1 MSTPHRHNG
10 GRSASTPPESSHS
23 LNRSPLWERNDRNG
37 RNSRRERN
45 RRRRPAGYDFAEDE
59 EGSLIQ
65 FDRLFYDL
73 WFVANLTVFA
83 TVHPITEV
91 DALVSFVGYFLLL
104 WNTWFITTTFDARF
118 IHDGI
123 LPRLARACHLT
134 VMIGFAIA
142 GAAFDRK
149 ELIRSIIKAL
159 SLFLVL
165 SRLVLTAQYCLVL
178 YGVRHNKRGR
188 RALVIAATLTFV
200 PAIAYLIVG
209 IISDTS
215 NNRHVI
221 IVWYVVGLLE
231 LLGGILHA
239 TLSKTLSFEGTHF
252 NERLNLL
259 TLIVLGE
266 AKNAAKIVEYTYLKG
281 ISTYWCKFSE
291 LLYLNNGNSD
301 FIPAPALVGTL
312 FSAGAI
318 IYITYQLYFDW
329 MPHEHHH
336 PHMTPWRHAAWT
348 LIHLPFHAVLV
359 LLSEGSSQWAVWWRA
374 IESYGEVEAKL
385 EASVN
390 DNIANGGST
399 RSSKVAEALK
409 DTAYSIMKKYGSD
422 PEDGS
427 NNSQDLD
434 AAFDDIKGLPSSF
447 WDRGMKNSSDPNYRT
462 WVDSYLGVSRT
473 TMNSVSKAFGL
484 SSEDKKDSSTTDWKS
499 AELAAVNSTSVR
511 LHTIFA
517 YLFVSA
523 GIVLM
528 LLMILHILAKRRG
541 WSQFDL
547 LRAAIVFTTGTG
559 LSLVATIKLNPS
571 MLSSFINSPL
581 QLPIILIC
589 YFGCLVLTHIPIS
602 SPPAN
607 ESSDQSEKGVRNV
620 KRGHSRTQDPESAVS
635 GGRQRHSIS
644 REEPTSG
651 YSRQRGNDN
660 GASDTDRSAQRKGRS
675 EPDMTERIIDHVW
688 RAVYEIFVPRAERQY
703 DRRGRSRAPA
713 YWV

>member
-1 MSTPHRHNG
+1 MSASHRHNG
-10 GRSASTPPESSHS
+10 GRSSSTPPESSHS
-23 LNRSPLWERNDRNG
+23 LNRSQLWERDDANG
-37 RNSRRERN
+37 GNNQRERH
-45 RRRRPAGYDFAEDE
+45 RRRRPAEHDFAEDE

-65 FDRLFYDL
+65 FERRESATTSELFYDL

-159 SLFLVL
+159 SLFLAL
-165 SRLVLTAQYCLVL
+165 SRLVLTAQYCLIL

-188 RALVIAATLTFV
+188 RTLLVAVALAFI
-200 PAIAYLIVG
+200 PAIAYLVVG
-209 IISDTS
+209 IIADTS

-266 AKNAAKIVEYTYLKG
+266 GIIILAKNAAKIVEYTYLKG
-281 ISTYWCKFSE
+281 ISTYWS
-291 LLYLNNGNSD
+291 
-301 FIPAPALVGTL
+301 PALVGTL

-329 MPHEHHH
+329 MPQGHHH

-359 LLSEGSSQWAVWWRA
+359 LLAEGSSQWAVWWRA
-374 IESYGEVEAKL
+374 IESYREVETKL

-390 DNIANGGST
+390 DIIDDSDSS

-409 DTAYSIMKKYGSD
+409 ETAYAIMKKYGTD
-422 PEDGS
+422 FEDGS
-427 NNSQDLD
+427 KNSQDLD
-434 AAFDDIKGLPSSF
+434 TAFDDIEDLPNSF
-447 WDRGMKNSSDPNYRT
+447 WDQGMRNTSDPNYRT
-462 WVDSYLGVSRT
+462 WVDSYLGVSRA
-473 TMNSVSKAFGL
+473 TMNSVSSAFGL
-484 SSEDKKDSSTTDWKS
+484 SSEDKKDSGTTDWKS

-541 WSQFDL
+541 WSQFDM

-559 LSLVATIKLNPS
+559 LSLVATIKLNPT
-571 MLSSFINSPL
+571 MLSSFINSPW

-589 YFGCLVLTHIPIS
+589 YFGCLVLTHIHVTLPPI
-602 SPPAN
+602 N
-607 ESSDQSEKGVRNV
+607 EPSDLNEKGTNNG
-620 KRGHSRTQDPESAVS
+620 KRRSHRSRHRESA
-635 GGRQRHSIS
+635 GPGRSQRHSS
-644 REEPTSG
+644 SQEEPNSG
-651 YSRQRGNDN
+651 NRRQRKSDN
-660 GASDTDRSAQRKGRS
+660 LAYDTDRSAQRKDRS
-675 EPDMTERIIDHVW
+675 EPSTTEKIADSLW
-688 RAVYEIFVPRAERQY
+688 RAVYDLFVPRAERRY
-703 DRRGRSRAPA
+703 DSRGRSRAPA

>member
-1 MSTPHRHNG
+1 MAASHRHNG
-10 GRSASTPPESSHS
+10 GRSSSTPPESSHS
-23 LNRSPLWERNDRNG
+23 LNRSPLWERDDGNG
-37 RNSRRERN
+37 GNSRRERN
-45 RRRRPAGYDFAEDE
+45 RRRRPAEYDFAEDE

-65 FDRLFYDL
+65 FDRRESATTSELFYDLL

-123 LPRLARACHLT
+123 LPRIARACHLT

-165 SRLVLTAQYCLVL
+165 SRLVLTVQYCLVL

-188 RALVIAATLTFV
+188 RALVVAATLTFV

-221 IVWYVVGLLE
+221 VVWYVVGLLE

-266 AKNAAKIVEYTYLKG
+266 GIIILAKNAAKIVEYTYLKG
-281 ISTYWCKFSE
+281 ISTYWS
-291 LLYLNNGNSD
+291 
-301 FIPAPALVGTL
+301 PALVGTL

-329 MPHEHHH
+329 MPQEHHH

-374 IESYGEVEAKL
+374 IESYREVEAEL

-390 DNIANGGST
+390 DSIADGDST

-427 NNSQDLD
+427 KNSQDLD
-434 AAFDDIKGLPSSF
+434 TAFDDIKGLPSSF
-447 WDRGMKNSSDPNYRT
+447 WDQEMKNSSDPNYRT
-462 WVDSYLGVSRT
+462 WVDSYLGISRT

-484 SSEDKKDSSTTDWKS
+484 SSEDKKDSGATDWKS

-541 WSQFDL
+541 WSQFDM

-571 MLSSFINSPL
+571 MLSSFISSPL

-589 YFGCLVLTHIPIS
+589 YFGCLILTHIPS
-602 SPPAN
+602 SPPPTN
-607 ESSDQSEKGVRNV
+607 DPSDQSEKGARNAE
-620 KRGHSRTQDPESAVS
+620 RGMHRTQDPEPVVPER
-635 GGRQRHSIS
+635 RQRHSSS
-644 REEPTSG
+644 REGDNSG
-651 YSRQRGNDN
+651 HHRQRGNDN
-660 GASDTDRSAQRKGRS
+660 RASDTDRSAQRKGRS
-675 EPDMTERIIDHVW
+675 EPDMTEGIVDHLW
-688 RAVYEIFVPRAERQY
+688 RAVYDLFVPRAERQY
-703 DRRGRSRAPA
+703 HRRGRSRAPA